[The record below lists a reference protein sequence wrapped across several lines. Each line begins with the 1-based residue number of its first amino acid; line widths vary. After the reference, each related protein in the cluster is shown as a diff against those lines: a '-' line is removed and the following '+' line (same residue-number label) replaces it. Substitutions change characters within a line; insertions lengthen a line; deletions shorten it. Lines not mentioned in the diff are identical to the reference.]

1 MRNSS
6 VPKRARRPAGRP
18 QSPRVREAVLGAS
31 LAVIAE
37 RGVAGATV
45 DLIAA
50 RAGVGKHSIYRRW
63 RSKQDLLVD
72 ALAEAVAMPLPDEV
86 PADATMLIREIA
98 SVWVTLAEDP
108 VLRAFA
114 AQVFAEAARD
124 PQLLEVYEERVA
136 QPRRARVLAL
146 LEVARERGQLRPDT
160 DLDVAADLLIGP
172 AFYRMMSAGPRPP
185 FRDGYLDALV
195 NALCTGIVKEAEI
208 S

>member
-1 MRNSS
+1 MRNSP
-6 VPKRARRPAGRP
+6 VPKTPRRAAGRP
-18 QSPRVREAVLGAS
+18 RNPRVREAVLDAS

-37 RGVAGATV
+37 RGVSGATV

-63 RSKQDLLVD
+63 RSKQELLLD
-72 ALAEAVAMPLPDEV
+72 ALAAVVALPVPDEV
-86 PADATMLIREIA
+86 PADATLLIREIA
-98 SVWVTLAEDP
+98 SLWVRLAEDP

-124 PQLLEVYEERVA
+124 PQLLVAYEERVA
-136 QPRRARVLAL
+136 QPRRARVLEL
-146 LEVARERGQLRPDT
+146 LQLAQQRGQLRPDAE
-160 DLDVAADLLIGP
+160 LDVVADLLIGP
-172 AFYRMMSAGPRPP
+172 AFYRMMSAGQRPP

-195 NALCTGIVKEAEI
+195 NTLCTGIVKEAEI